1 MILQKLIFCIWGIQ
15 ILLKVSKDSILLVSA
30 AILVRLVNLIFSIC
44 LKMRMLAPPSF
55 KDNYFLLRRWHFIIL
70 CADKHLKSLL
80 ISTSHP
86 LFEDR
91 FTNGNFGAGSEFLKL
106 FFELMFK
113 GFFFSSL
120 ICGFH
125 WSECIV
131 LFFYN
136 AACIISLRIKAYQN

>member
-55 KDNYFLLRRWHFIIL
+55 KDNYFLLKRCHSTIL
-70 CADKHLKSLL
+70 CAGKHLKILL

-106 FFELMFK
+106 FFELRRE
-113 GFFFSSL
+113 GFFFSIL
-120 ICGFH
+120 TYRFH
-125 WSECIV
+125 WSKCIA

-136 AACIISLRIKAYQN
+136 AACII